1 MRFKRGGG
9 VQRSR
14 GMRLYFCTDIHGSEK
29 CFRKF
34 LKAGDFYKVD
44 HLILGGDMTGKSIV
58 PILKSSAGYS
68 CTYLERE
75 YRDLDS
81 SGLAELRDLIRG
93 HGAYA
98 MIGTADELALL
109 DDDEQRESVFRK
121 AIADGVTQWVELAEE
136 RLRGTGRRI
145 YVAPGNDDFLEIDES
160 LKGSDTVVFAE
171 STCIA
176 LDENHEMITTGY
188 SNRTPWETEREL
200 EEDEMRERLDA
211 LAAQASGTR
220 NLIGVIHPPPF
231 DSRLDAAPG
240 LEREESGDLR
250 LKVSAGT
257 VVMTPVGSTGV
268 RSFIEA
274 QQPLL
279 TLHGHVHE
287 SSGIT
292 SIGRTVCIN
301 PGSEYTEG
309 ILNGAIVELGDGEVI
324 TRQLVVG

>member
-1 MRFKRGGG
+1 MVFKRRGDAK
-9 VQRSR
+9 RSR
-14 GMRLYFCTDIHGSEK
+14 GTRLYFCTDIHGSEK

-34 LKAGDFYKVD
+34 LKAGDFYQVD

-58 PILKSSAGYS
+58 PILKSSDGYS

-75 YRDLDS
+75 YRDLGS
-81 SGLAELRDLIRG
+81 SGLAELRELIRG

-98 MIGTADELALL
+98 IVGTADELALL
-109 DDDEQRESVFRK
+109 DDSEQRESVFRK
-121 AIADGVTQWVELAEE
+121 AIAHGVMQWVELAEE
-136 RLRGTGRRI
+136 RLQGTGRRI

-171 STCIA
+171 NTCIA

-188 SNRTPWETEREL
+188 SNRTPWNTEREL
-200 EEDEMRERLDA
+200 EEDEMRARLDA
-211 LAAQASGTR
+211 LAAQASGAH

-231 DSRLDAAPG
+231 DSRLDMAPG
-240 LEREESGDLR
+240 LQREESGDLTLR
-250 LKVSAGT
+250 VSAGT

-268 RSFIEA
+268 RSFIED
-274 QQPLL
+274 QQPVL

-309 ILNGAIVELGDGEVI
+309 ILNGAIVEIGDGEVM